1 MPRRSNL
8 DGLLHCDACGEDY
21 SATYKRCPFCGQ
33 PPQAAYPA
41 QEPPHDVLDMDSED
55 DGYVFDG
62 QGAFDEEPF
71 PVRPP
76 RPKGGKRLASGGA
89 HRAGAPSRSAPG
101 RRAAAPAPSSSPDE
115 PPERRAPEPINW
127 PRLITFLC
135 SLVIIAAALVIVF
148 TVIYPQLRQNSGTA
162 ASSEPGSSQQ
172 PSSGLASLSLNT
184 AQLTLSSGGSYQ
196 LILSVLPTDW
206 AGVAVWSSSND
217 QLAIVDS
224 TGRVTNVNQ
233 SASSGQAVIT
243 VEAGGLT
250 TQCVVICQG
259 TVVVAS
265 DPPAATTP
273 VVTQPPAVTQPPV
286 ITTPAPSGLTP
297 GSAAVV
303 VNADSGLRV
312 RSGPGTTYDIL
323 ASLLNGNRVTVSADA
338 GGGWYEITFSGPGGE
353 TTTGYVLGEYLSP
366 A

>member
-8 DGLLHCDACGEDY
+8 EGLLHCDACGEDY

-33 PPQAAYPA
+33 PPQTAHPA
-41 QEPPHDVLDMDSED
+41 HELPHDVLDMDSED
-55 DGYVFDG
+55 GGYVFDG
-62 QGAFDEEPF
+62 QGAFDDEPF

-89 HRAGAPSRSAPG
+89 HRAGAPARSTPG
-101 RRAAAPAPSSSPDE
+101 RRAAAAPPPAGPGEPS
-115 PPERRAPEPINW
+115 ERRAPEPINW

-148 TVIYPQLRQNSGTA
+148 TVIYPQLRQ
-162 ASSEPGSSQQ
+162 SSETTASADSSSQQ

-233 SASSGQAVIT
+233 TASSGQAIIT

-250 TQCVVICQG
+250 TQCVVTCQG
-259 TVVVAS
+259 AAVVAS
-265 DPPAATTP
+265 DPPVVPTP
-273 VVTQPPAVTQPPV
+273 VATQPPIVTQPPV
-286 ITTPAPSGLTP
+286 VNTPAPSGLAP
-297 GSAAVV
+297 GDDAVV

-312 RSGPGTTYDIL
+312 RSGPGTTYGIL
-323 ASLLNGNRVTVSADA
+323 ASLLNGNRVTVSANA
-338 GGGWYEITFSGPGGE
+338 GDGWYEITFSGPGGE